1 MVKLTTN
8 IGIGEAADT
17 VFGRAEQINC
27 LYISFICM
35 HPYLFMSILPAGST
49 ETEEQSTGST
59 DQPEKSTF
67 SGWGASTSIP
77 GNQLVV
83 P

>member
-1 MVKLTTN
+1 MKLTTN

-49 ETEEQSTGST
+49 EAQSTGST
-59 DQPEKSTF
+59 DQPEESTF
-67 SGWGASTSIP
+67 SGCGASTSIP